1 MTWTRWWTLSPP
13 LTGRNGSQAGNPTW
27 EGRVVAEIL
36 VNPQTAPLDQ
46 PVEARVVGLEPGQTI
61 TVQLSTGERASHA
74 VFDADDHGVVDLTRH
89 APVEGSY
96 RGVDPMGLF
105 WSLERTGGKPGPT
118 VLSVEGVG
126 DRVLDRLA
134 VPEGVERQEV
144 RENGL
149 VGTLFAPEDDGGDLP
164 GVIVLSGSEGGLHE
178 TDAALLAAHGFV
190 TFALGYFGLPGLP
203 EHLVD
208 VPLEYFGKAIDH
220 LSERAGEIGVVGG
233 SRGGELALL
242 VGSTYSQ
249 VKAVVSVVGSGVVTQ
264 AIGPGANLLQKL
276 SYEAASWTLKGEP
289 LPYLPYEIGDELRTR
304 IVNDE
309 PVPLRLAFSTEDGVP
324 EDTEVPVERIAGGVL
339 LISSGQDDGWPS
351 TELSDVAL
359 RRLKDHDHPFAHE
372 HVVYPEAGH
381 LIAGPPH
388 RPATEVTY
396 PGPGVTFSGGG
407 TPQATA
413 HARADAWKRTV
424 EFLREQL
431 GT

>member
-1 MTWTRWWTLSPP
+1 M
-13 LTGRNGSQAGNPTW
+13 
-27 EGRVVAEIL
+27 AEIL
-36 VNPQTAPLDQ
+36 VNPRTAPLDQ
-46 PVEARVVGLEPGQTI
+46 PVDVQVVDLEPGQQI

-74 VFDADDHGVVDLTRH
+74 VFEADDRGVVDLTRH
-89 APVEGSY
+89 APLDGSY

-105 WSLERTGGKPGPT
+105 WTLERTGGKKGPT

-126 DRVLDRLA
+126 DRELDRQT
-134 VPEGVERQEV
+134 VPDGVERLEV
-144 RENGL
+144 REDGL
-149 VGTLFAPEDDGGDLP
+149 VGTLFAPEDDGGELP

-190 TFALGYFGLPGLP
+190 TFALGYFGLRGLP

-208 VPLEYFGKAIDH
+208 IPLEYFGKAIDY
-220 LSERAGEIGVVGG
+220 LSDRAGAIGVLGG

-242 VGSTYSQ
+242 VGATFPQ

-264 AIGPGANLLQKL
+264 GIGPGGNLLQKL
-276 SYEAASWTLKGEP
+276 SYETASWTLKGEP
-289 LPYLPYEIGDELRTR
+289 LPYLPYEIGEELRAR

-309 PVPLRLAFSTEDGVP
+309 PVPLRLAFSTEDGIP
-324 EDTEVPVERIAGGVL
+324 EDTEIPVERIAGGVL

-351 TELSDVAL
+351 TELSDVAV
-359 RRLKDHDHPFAHE
+359 RRLKDHEHPFPYE

-388 RPATEVTY
+388 RPATETTY

-407 TPQATA
+407 APQATA
-413 HARADAWKRTV
+413 HARTDAWKRTV

-431 GT
+431 GS

>member
-1 MTWTRWWTLSPP
+1 M
-13 LTGRNGSQAGNPTW
+13 
-27 EGRVVAEIL
+27 AEIL
-36 VNPQTAPLDQ
+36 VKPQSAPLDQ
-46 PVEARVVGLEPGQTI
+46 PVEVQVAGLKPGQSI
-61 TVQLSTGERASHA
+61 TVQLSTGDRASHA
-74 VFDADDHGVVDLTRH
+74 VFEADDRGLVDLTRH

-105 WSLERTGGKPGPT
+105 WSLERTGGKAGKT

-126 DRVLDRLA
+126 DRVLDRRTL
-134 VPEGVERQEV
+134 PEGVERLEV

-164 GVIVLSGSEGGLHE
+164 GVIVLSGSEGGIHE
-178 TDAALLAAHGFV
+178 ADAALLAAHGFV
-190 TFALGYFGLPGLP
+190 TFALGYFGMKGLP
-203 EHLVD
+203 ENLVD
-208 VPLEYFGKAIDH
+208 IPLEYFGDAIEY
-220 LSERAGEIGVVGG
+220 LSERASSIGVIGG

-242 VGSTYSQ
+242 VGATFPQ

-264 AIGPGANLLQKL
+264 AIGPGGNLLQKL

-289 LPYLPYEIGDELRTR
+289 LPYLPYYVSEELRSK

-309 PVPLRLAFSTEDGVP
+309 PVPLRLAFDLSDGIP
-324 EDTEVPVERIAGGVL
+324 EDTEIPVERIEGGVL
-339 LISSGQDDGWPS
+339 LISSGHDDGWPGA
-351 TELSDVAL
+351 ELSEVAM
-359 RRLKDHDHPFAHE
+359 RRLKDHGHAFPSE

-388 RPATEVTY
+388 RPATDVTY

-407 TPQATA
+407 VPHATA
-413 HARADAWKRTV
+413 HAQADAWKRTV
-424 EFLREQL
+424 EFLLEQL